1 MELQPVLAPW
11 LFGRARA
18 LGIAF
23 LGDTIDALTSFFLFV
38 IWKFLLYYDLI
49 EDALLIA
56 KKLAS
61 GPTKSYALIRQAI
74 NAADTNSF
82 DEQLDFEM
90 QCQRAA
96 GYTGDH
102 AEGVSAI
109 IEKRPARFKG
119 QWSMVCLQAIWIP

>member
-1 MELQPVLAPW
+1 MA
-11 LFGRARA
+11 
-18 LGIAF
+18 
-23 LGDTIDALTSFFLFV
+23 
-38 IWKFLLYYDLI
+38 
-49 EDALLIA
+49 DALLIA

-96 GYTGDH
+96 GYTEDH
-102 AEGVSAI
+102 AEGVSAF

-119 QWSMVCLQAIWIP
+119 Q